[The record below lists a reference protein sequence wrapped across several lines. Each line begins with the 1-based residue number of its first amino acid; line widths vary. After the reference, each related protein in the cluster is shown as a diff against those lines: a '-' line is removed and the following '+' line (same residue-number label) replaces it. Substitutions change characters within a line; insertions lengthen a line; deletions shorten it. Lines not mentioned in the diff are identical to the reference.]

1 MSLFIAA
8 LNSGSNGNCYYIG
21 NDEEAIFIDAGLAC
35 IEIERRMERLGLPM
49 QRVKAIFIS
58 HEHKDHIF
66 GVPTLAKKYKLPV
79 YITPTTHKHGGMRIA
94 DNQVLPFRQGNNVQI
109 GKLLVTAFTKSH
121 DAVDPHSFIVSSDE
135 VTVGIFTDIGKPC
148 KQLIHHFQ
156 QCHAAFLEA
165 NYDEDLLQ
173 RSSYPYF
180 LKQRIQGDQGHL
192 SNKQALD
199 LFNQHRP
206 PFMSHLILSHLSK
219 ENNSPAIVEN
229 LFTEHAGEIKVIV
242 ASRVVETNLYH
253 ISHQPVANRSLL
265 KKLPVRK
272 RPTVQLGLFD

>member
-21 NDEEAIFIDAGLAC
+21 NEDEAIFVDAGLAC
-35 IEIERRMERLGLPM
+35 SEIERRMQRLGLPM
-49 QRVKAIFIS
+49 QKVKAIFIS

-79 YITPTTHKHGGMRIA
+79 YITETTYKHGGMRIA
-94 DNQVLPFRQGNNVQI
+94 ENQVLPFNPGNAIQI
-109 GKLLVTAFTKSH
+109 GKLLITAFTKSH
-121 DAVDPHSFIVSSDE
+121 DAVDPHSFIVSGNE

-156 QCHAAFLEA
+156 LCHAAFLEA
-165 NYDEDLLQ
+165 NYDEDLLY

-180 LKQRIQGDQGHL
+180 LKQRIQGDEGHL
-192 SNKQALD
+192 SNRQALD
-199 LFNQHRP
+199 LFNQYRP

-229 LFTEHAGEIKVIV
+229 LFTEHAGTIKVIV
-242 ASRVVETNLYH
+242 ASRVVETSVYQ
-253 ISHQPVANRSLL
+253 ISHQPIANRTLL
-265 KKLPVRK
+265 KKLPVRPQ
-272 RPTVQLGLFD
+272 PTVQLGLFD

>member
-21 NDEEAIFIDAGLAC
+21 NEEEAIFIDAGLAC
-35 IEIERRMERLGLPM
+35 SELEKRMQRLGLPM

-66 GVPTLAKKYKLPV
+66 GVPALAKKYKLPV

-94 DNQVLPFRQGNNVQI
+94 ENQVLAFSQGDSIQI
-109 GKLLVTAFTKSH
+109 GKLLIKAFTKSH
-121 DAVDPHSFIVSSDE
+121 DAVDPHSFIVSSSE

-192 SNKQALD
+192 SNRQALD
-199 LFNQHRP
+199 LFNQYRP

-229 LFTEHAGEIKVIV
+229 LFTEHAGEIKVVV
-242 ASRVVETNLYH
+242 ASRVVETSLFQ
-253 ISHQPVANRSLL
+253 ISQQRIANRTLL
-265 KKLPVRK
+265 KKLQNRP

>member
-21 NDEEAIFIDAGLAC
+21 NEEEAIFIDAGLAC
-35 IEIERRMERLGLPM
+35 SEIEKRMQRLGLPM

-66 GVPTLAKKYKLPV
+66 GVPVLAKKYKLPV
-79 YITPTTHKHGGMRIA
+79 YITPTTHKHGGMRISE
-94 DNQVLPFRQGNNVQI
+94 NQVFNFSQGNDVQI
-109 GKLLVTAFTKSH
+109 GKLLISAFTKSH
-121 DAVDPHSFIVSSDE
+121 DAVDPHSFIVCSGE

-148 KQLIHHFQ
+148 KQLIHHFR

-180 LKQRIQGDQGHL
+180 LKQRIQGDEGHL
-192 SNKQALD
+192 SNRQALD
-199 LFNQHRP
+199 LFNQYRP

-229 LFTEHAGEIKVIV
+229 LFTEHAGEIKVVV
-242 ASRVVETNLYH
+242 ASRVAETSLYQ
-253 ISHQPVANRSLL
+253 ITHQPVANRTLL
-265 KKLPVRK
+265 KKLPVRT

>member
-1 MSLFIAA
+1 MSLFIAS

-21 NDEEAIFIDAGLAC
+21 NEEEAIFIDAGLAC
-35 IEIERRMERLGLPM
+35 IEIEKRMNRLGLPM

-66 GVPTLAKKYKLPV
+66 GVPTLAKKYQLPV

-94 DNQVLPFRQGNNVQI
+94 EKQVFPFRQAESIQI
-109 GKLLVTAFTKSH
+109 GKLLITAFTKSH
-121 DAVDPHSFIVSSDE
+121 DAVDPHSFIVSCGE

-173 RSSYPYF
+173 RSAYPYF

-192 SNKQALD
+192 SNSQALD
-199 LFNQHRP
+199 LFNQYRP

-219 ENNSPAIVEN
+219 ENNSPGIVEN
-229 LFTEHAGEIKVIV
+229 LFTEHAGEIQVVV
-242 ASRVVETNLYH
+242 ASRVVETALYH
-253 ISHQPVANRSLL
+253 ISHRRVANRTLL
-265 KKLPVRK
+265 KKLPARVR
-272 RPTVQLGLFD
+272 PNVQLGLFD